1 MTRQPTKARCPSIQ
15 KLPLLTILLVC
26 FVLCVFREV
35 TAQQPNPE
43 NAATNIAAID
53 REKLAIERE
62 KLEIEKKR
70 VTRENQQFLVTTASI
85 LIPIIILGIT
95 LWTQARM
102 AYKLQAMQII
112 MDSKG
117 SDAARKKVAILK
129 PLLPRSITRAFEQAL
144 VEGRM
149 PGTGYQEKKL
159 ELFKAM
165 SAKTNTD
172 GEVFRIFQA
181 LYLIEPTLINEF
193 ISNFKTISPNT
204 SWVSEL
210 HQGPPGKQKS

>member
-1 MTRQPTKARCPSIQ
+1 MIAQPKNARLLAIQ
-15 KLPLLTILLVC
+15 QLALPMILLC
-26 FVLCVFREV
+26 CLLCAFQDVK
-35 TAQQPNPE
+35 AQHPNPE
-43 NAATNIAAID
+43 SAPTNTAPMD
-53 REKLAIERE
+53 REKIAIERE
-62 KLEIEKKR
+62 KLELEKAR
-70 VTRENQQFLVTTASI
+70 SIRERRQFFVTIVSI
-85 LIPIIILGIT
+85 AIPIIVLGIT
-95 LWTQARM
+95 LWVQART
-102 AYKLQAMQII
+102 AYKLHAMQII

-129 PLLPRSITRAFEQAL
+129 PLLPRSLTRAFEQAL
-144 VEGRM
+144 AEGRM

-165 SAKTNTD
+165 SAKAGTD

-193 ISNFKTISPNT
+193 INNFKTISPNT

-210 HQGPPGKQKS
+210 REVGKQKR